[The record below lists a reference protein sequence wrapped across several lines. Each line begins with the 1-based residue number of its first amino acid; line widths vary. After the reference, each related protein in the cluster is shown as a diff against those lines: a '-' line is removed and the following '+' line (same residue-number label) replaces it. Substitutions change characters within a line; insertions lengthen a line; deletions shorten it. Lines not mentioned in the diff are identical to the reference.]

1 MIEKNKD
8 YLYNLIFQKQVN
20 IFLLANCDTKES
32 YNSIMVS
39 PQRRLTQ
46 DEFVKLKKEI
56 YNYAF

>member
-1 MIEKNKD
+1 MKYNEYI
-8 YLYNLIFQKQVN
+8 YNLLFQKQVN
-20 IFLLANCDTKES
+20 IFLLAECDTKDR

-39 PQRRLTQ
+39 PQRQLTQ